1 MLRYGRTVHAH
12 DHDAGCAERTA
23 SRPHVVLRR
32 FALAIAAALA
42 LPATASAADIHA
54 TPSTFASAVSS
65 AQAGDRI
72 LLATGSYGTWSGT
85 NKAITVKNEDGA
97 TPTMKFAF
105 GSGDSGFTLDGMS
118 GMSGDIDSGANHI
131 TIKNSAFNDT
141 TTIQGVTNGAIL
153 FDHDTFNNI
162 NATNG
167 GPPAR
172 IWLPGSTP
180 HPSGVTVQ
188 NSQLIGGSTDG
199 IQAGT
204 ALTILNN
211 EFANI
216 VHGSCGS
223 CHTDNIQLFGGQAD
237 DGVGSTIKGNYLH
250 DGETGIVQ
258 FDGGGGHDIE
268 DNVIARMSIFGM
280 DFGGDDN
287 SKIIHNTQFQ
297 STGNGLDMTS
307 KAGQNSVGE
316 IIKDNVLKNIA
327 LSDSDSSA
335 QPAVNTNNM
344 LQSGASSPNFNGT
357 PQFVGGSN
365 PTTYAGFALASG
377 SPGTGRASDGS
388 DVGIRAG
395 GSQPPPPDT
404 TPPDTTITSAP
415 ADPSTATSASFVF
428 NSTEAGSTFEC
439 KLDAGAYASCTSPKS
454 YSGLSTGSH
463 TFSVRATDPAGNTDA
478 SPATWTWTINAT
490 SDTTPPDTTIGSGPS
505 NPTTSTSASFAFT
518 SSEPA
523 STFQCKLDAGAYA
536 ACTSPK
542 SYSGLSTGPHTFSVR
557 ATDPAGNTDA
567 SPATFTWTI
576 NPPADTTP
584 PDTTITSGPSGPTND
599 ATPTFAFSSSEPGS
613 TFACRVDSN
622 AYAAC
627 TSAWTT
633 PAMSDGGH
641 TVSVRAT
648 DAAGNTD
655 ASPATRS
662 FTVDTVAPQTTI
674 TSSPPAV
681 SLSGTGDV
689 AFTVNESGAT
699 SQCRLDGGAWAACT
713 SPYHVSG
720 LGIGSHTVDVRSTDA
735 AGNVESPGAS
745 ASWTV
750 VLPVTDSAPTVTLTA
765 PTANSTVGST
775 VKLTASATA
784 PSGVS
789 KVEFWVDSK
798 RVASDATAPYGSKV
812 TLPSSLRNGMHTV
825 TARAFDT
832 SGAAASSAS
841 LVRVSRSTG
850 KKSRARAARVVDVGG
865 PRARA
870 LAATAVA
877 GPDTTQVAGQAP
889 KSRMLRVSLTRC
901 GDANGAVADSLRLH
915 PDGLGRVEST
925 RNQAGLCVL
934 RISLA

>member
-12 DHDAGCAERTA
+12 DHDGGCAERTA
-23 SRPHVVLRR
+23 SRRHVVLRR

-85 NKAITVKNEDGA
+85 NKAITIQNEDGA

-237 DGVGSTIKGNYLH
+237 DGVGSVIKGNYLH

-344 LQSGASSPNFNGT
+344 LQSGASSPNFSGT

-377 SPGTGRASDGS
+377 SPGAGRASDGS

-428 NSTEAGSTFEC
+428 NSSKAGSTFEC
-439 KLDAGAYASCTSPKS
+439 KLDSGAYASCTSPRS
-454 YSGLSTGSH
+454 YSGLTTGSH

-478 SPATWTWTINAT
+478 SPATWTGTINGT

-523 STFQCKLDAGAYA
+523 STFQCKLDAGVYA

-542 SYSGLSTGPHTFSVR
+542 SYSGLSTGSHTFSVR

-584 PDTTITSGPSGPTND
+584 PDTTITS
-599 ATPTFAFSSSEPGS
+599 
-613 TFACRVDSN
+613 
-622 AYAAC
+622 
-627 TSAWTT
+627 
-633 PAMSDGGH
+633 
-641 TVSVRAT
+641 
-648 DAAGNTD
+648 
-655 ASPATRS
+655 
-662 FTVDTVAPQTTI
+662 
-674 TSSPPAV
+674 SPPAL
-681 SLSGTGDV
+681 SLSGSGDV

-750 VLPVTDSAPTVTLTA
+750 VLPVTSSAPTVTLTA

-798 RVASDATAPYGSKV
+798 RVASDAKAPYSQKV
-812 TLPSSLRNGMHTV
+812 SLPTSLRNGMHTV
-825 TARAFDT
+825 SARAFDA

-841 LVRVSRSTG
+841 LVRVSRSSS
-850 KKSRARAARVVDVGG
+850 KKAKARAAAVLVVDVGG

-877 GPDTTQVAGQAP
+877 GPDTTRLAGQAP

-901 GDANGAVADSLRLH
+901 GDANGAVADSLRLR
-915 PDGLGRVEST
+915 PDGLGHVEST